1 MIVSL
6 SAATVRRR
14 FTSQAPLFQG
24 CIADLYLSQGE
35 EGPRRLL
42 LAQAVEGANVDH
54 NICSL

>member
-1 MIVSL
+1 MCLFL

-14 FTSQAPLFQG
+14 FTSQAPSFKG

-42 LAQAVEGANVDH
+42 LAQAVKGNNVDH